1 MLHSDSI
8 VSINLETGSPQA
20 DRVLSSGKLC
30 IAIIMAISLKKNSSL
45 IERLNKISPR
55 IEIISLWPR
64 KVLFIFTNCLCAL
77 R

>member
-30 IAIIMAISLKKNSSL
+30 IAIIMAISLKKNRSL

-64 KVLFIFTNCLCAL
+64 KVLFIFTNCYYQG
-77 R
+77 